1 MNRHRVMA
9 AARVLGY
16 VVFDDVYVLPA
27 RPVRLP
33 SRTSFSTNHAT
44 FCGEPPGDTR
54 MTQDLTGKTILVT
67 GAASGIGQAIAT
79 FAAKAGVDSLVLT
92 DRDSEGL
99 ATVGEA
105 LAGPRIKTVCAD
117 LAAPEA
123 ADVIFD
129 TIAALPRLD
138 GLVNAAGITTRASFV
153 DGTTEVW
160 DRVFAVNARA
170 PFLLMSRAIDRMRQQ
185 GGGSIVN
192 IQSMN
197 AHCGAPELAIY
208 SASKGAL
215 QTLTK
220 NAANAHLKD
229 RVRVN
234 GINLGWTWTPAEHN
248 MQSNILGH
256 GDDWAG
262 RAAKTS
268 PLGRL
273 IQPEDAARMALYLL
287 SDDSAPMTG
296 MSLDLE
302 QTVVGAPA

>member
-1 MNRHRVMA
+1 MM
-9 AARVLGY
+9 
-16 VVFDDVYVLPA
+16 
-27 RPVRLP
+27 
-33 SRTSFSTNHAT
+33 
-44 FCGEPPGDTR
+44 
-54 MTQDLTGKTILVT
+54 QDLTGKTILVT
-67 GAASGIGQAIAT
+67 GAASGIGHAIAKI
-79 FAAKAGVDSLVLT
+79 AVEAGVDALVLT
-92 DRDSEGL
+92 DKDSEGL
-99 ATVGEA
+99 ATVAQA
-105 LAGPRIKTVCAD
+105 LAGPSITTVCID

-129 TIAALPRLD
+129 TIATLPRFD
-138 GLVNAAGITTRASFV
+138 GLVNAAGITTRASFA
-153 DGTTEVW
+153 DGTAEVW

-170 PFLLMSRAIDRMRQQ
+170 PFLLMARAIDRMSRQ

-234 GINLGWTWTPAEHN
+234 GINLGWTWTPAEHH
-248 MQSNILGH
+248 MQSKLLGH
-256 GDDWAG
+256 GEDWAD
-262 RAAKTS
+262 RAAETL

-287 SDDSAPMTG
+287 SDASAPMTG